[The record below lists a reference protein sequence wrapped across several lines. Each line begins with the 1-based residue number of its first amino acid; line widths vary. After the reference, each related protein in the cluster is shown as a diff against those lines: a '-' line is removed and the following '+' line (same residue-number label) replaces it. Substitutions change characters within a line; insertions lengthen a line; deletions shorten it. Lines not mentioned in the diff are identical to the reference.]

1 MDKKKRLKEK
11 IKEYGKED
19 ICVAFSGGVDSSL
32 LLKLACDAALP
43 NGKKVYAVTF
53 DTKLHPACDLE
64 NAKKVVEEIGGIHE
78 IIEIDE
84 LEQKEIQNNP
94 INRCY
99 LCKYHLFGKLR
110 EFTDTKKIEI
120 ILDGTNEEDL
130 YQYRPGIKALQEL
143 NIISPLKDAK
153 MTKREVKEMAAEYG
167 ISVAFRPST
176 PCMATRLPY
185 GEKLDYDILKRIE
198 KGEEYLRD
206 FIGGNIRLRIHKDIA
221 RIEVD
226 SENFSEVL
234 EKKEEIVKNLKKY
247 GFFYICLDLEGFRS
261 GSMDIDLKKKGY

>member
-1 MDKKKRLKEK
+1 
-11 IKEYGKED
+11 
-19 ICVAFSGGVDSSL
+19 
-32 LLKLACDAALP
+32 
-43 NGKKVYAVTF
+43 
-53 DTKLHPACDLE
+53 
-64 NAKKVVEEIGGIHE
+64 
-78 IIEIDE
+78 
-84 LEQKEIQNNP
+84 
-94 INRCY
+94 
-99 LCKYHLFGKLR
+99 
-110 EFTDTKKIEI
+110 
-120 ILDGTNEEDL
+120 
-130 YQYRPGIKALQEL
+130 
-143 NIISPLKDAK
+143 
-153 MTKREVKEMAAEYG
+153 MAAEYG